1 MTPELVA
8 ELCARLKASTRSI
21 GELHRVA
28 RAAGS
33 TWSEDQVAL
42 LLACRPDLTE
52 ADGVWS
58 VKSTGRADPVEEA
71 LLAIATTNPLPAAAL
86 LPRLPAGVV
95 ASAAALCEAAL
106 RNPDLELLQGSRIRR
121 RF

>member
-1 MTPELVA
+1 MTPELVT
-8 ELCARLKASTRSI
+8 ELCARLKASPRSI
-21 GELHRVA
+21 GELHLVA
-28 RAAGS
+28 RGAGS
-33 TWSEDQVAL
+33 TWSLDQVAL
-42 LLACRPDLTE
+42 LLACRPDLIE

-71 LLAIATTNPLPAAAL
+71 LLAVANTNPLPAAAL
-86 LPRLPAGVV
+86 LARLPAGVV
-95 ASAAALCEAAL
+95 ASAAALCEAAR